1 MALQDG
7 VQWKK
12 MYNIND
18 WIECDGGHRGGEC
31 YIYMGGVMVADIWGG
46 WGDLYVGVSESL
58 YQPDLHINS

>member
-1 MALQDG
+1 
-7 VQWKK
+7 

-58 YQPDLHINS
+58 YKPDLHINS